1 MQGQA
6 PRGSCHLY
14 SSPRGQPLALTC
26 FLFYLP
32 LCCWDKTPT
41 TKSNLGDSGLFALL
55 RLPLKTLALP
65 QGPGWVFLLG
75 VSAAAGRELVAEP
88 CSGCPTLSSP
98 PPAHPH
104 VWFIQVRWLQS
115 LTVNPGQHYFT
126 QWPTVSDLPAPS
138 NVFSVS
144 L

>member
-65 QGPGWVFLLG
+65 QGPGWVFLQLQ
-75 VSAAAGRELVAEP
+75 AGSWWLSLALAVPP
-88 CSGCPTLSSP
+88 CPPLPQPTPMFGLYRSGG
-98 PPAHPH
+98 
-104 VWFIQVRWLQS
+104 FS
-115 LTVNPGQHYFT
+115 L
-126 QWPTVSDLPAPS
+126 
-138 NVFSVS
+138 
-144 L
+144 